1 MSLEV
6 DLLSEMWLT
15 VREYIPQKDRQAV
28 ADHVINVVADHSITE
43 RELKSFG
50 GTDSY
55 LRRAVEEYLGEEDDI
70 TSDGD
75 DDDGDDLKSVVRQW
89 VQWTTRKR
97 MRMKMKMRMIST
109 RTNWT
114 K

>member
-15 VREYIPQKDRQAV
+15 VKEYIPQKDRQAV

-43 RELKSFG
+43 SDLKSFG

-55 LRRAVEEYLGEEDDI
+55 LRRAVEEYLGEEADEPDYDDE
-70 TSDGD
+70 D
-75 DDDGDDLKSVVRQW
+75 
-89 VQWTTRKR
+89 
-97 MRMKMKMRMIST
+97 
-109 RTNWT
+109 
-114 K
+114 